1 MVLISQFLGIKRYPF
16 MTGSYIKKRPFA
28 GSQSIG
34 VQSSLS
40 LVKFPCLLCPFVSLD
55 TTREELDGLVDLFFD
70 L

>member
-40 LVKFPCLLCPFVSLD
+40 LVKFSCLLCPFVTLD
-55 TTREELDGLVDLFFD
+55 AAWEELNGLVDLFFD